1 MEDGGADVA
10 REGIGLGGWWWW
22 GVSFSGDWLCVE
34 FFDYVDVGVVHGDNQ
49 GGGGCLCKGSA
60 ELVGVVCCTL
70 GGTVVAN
77 RCRGIVL

>member
-10 REGIGLGGWWWW
+10 REGIELGGWWRW
-22 GVSFSGDWLCVE
+22 GVSLCGDWLCVE
-34 FFDYVDVGVVHGDNQ
+34 LFDGVDVEFINGGNLD
-49 GGGGCLCKGSA
+49 GGGCSCNSSA
-60 ELVGVVCCTL
+60 ELVGVCCSL